1 MAHGCSMWEMASKN
15 PAQNS
20 VINNAMVVNCQTYL
34 ELVVAVQGHV
44 FNGLSSLVDVG
55 GGHGTSMEVI
65 SREFPHI
72 KCSVLDLPHVISQAP
87 AGNGKVQ
94 FIAGDMFKSIPPAD
108 AVVLKSD
115 DDCVK
120 ILQRCKEAIP
130 ARKDG
135 GKVIILEMV
144 RGLGPRDSKIKDME
158 AIQDMLLMFLNGKE
172 RDEQE
177 WKMIFSAAGFSND
190 YKILPVLGPL
200 SIIEIYPCN
209 QCQRQ
214 LPGSPSA
221 TSTTDYRHRL

>member
-1 MAHGCSMWEMASKN
+1 MCDKQGNCFSLLYLFLFFARIQFFFFFKKN
-15 PAQNS
+15 CLHLFQN
-20 VINNAMVVNCQTYL
+20 IL
-34 ELVVAVQGHV
+34 H
-44 FNGLSSLVDVG
+44 DW
-55 GGHGTSMEVI
+55 
-65 SREFPHI
+65 
-72 KCSVLDLPHVISQAP
+72 
-87 AGNGKVQ
+87 
-94 FIAGDMFKSIPPAD
+94 
-108 AVVLKSD
+108 SD

-135 GKVIILEMV
+135 GKV
-144 RGLGPRDSKIKDME
+144 E
-158 AIQDMLLMFLNGKE
+158 AIQDMLMFLNGKE

>member
-1 MAHGCSMWEMASKN
+1 M
-15 PAQNS
+15 
-20 VINNAMVVNCQTYL
+20 INREIVSLFCIFFL
-34 ELVVAVQGHV
+34 QGHS
-44 FNGLSSLVDVG
+44 FSFFFQKNCLHLFQNILHDW
-55 GGHGTSMEVI
+55 
-65 SREFPHI
+65 
-72 KCSVLDLPHVISQAP
+72 
-87 AGNGKVQ
+87 
-94 FIAGDMFKSIPPAD
+94 
-108 AVVLKSD
+108 SD